1 MPININHAKNKL
13 TTDSNTLN
21 IEAQVKNAIDP
32 VDPQDLTTK
41 AYVDSISGSGGNL
54 TLGTPVDGTFGD
66 GSLKT
71 LDPTQTITDAIDD
84 LNETIENIRNNTF
97 VRDVDF
103 TADVDTGGAGLAV
116 TLTTAVDGNANSFS
130 INWGDGTT
138 ESTVDTTPT
147 HVYNTNVGSP
157 FDVSVTALNTGG
169 SGTGSSAIETK
180 TDFITIYTATPVV
193 SFAAYSAPTGGI
205 PLVQWDEGDT
215 VYFEN
220 TTTNTSGA
228 TVQYNWTW
236 GDGTNSVIVNSDN
249 DDGGV
254 TGNRLAHTF
263 GEVSEEGSGVIS
275 AYKLMSIVNDT
286 DALTLTWT
294 FDSEA
299 GAENFKLLVDGMSIV
314 TGQAGSPNI
323 FWDDNGDYYRFGPN
337 LSSWDAR
344 TYIATRVGTA
354 VTITISDG
362 VTALA
367 SLGTVPSGGATL
379 TELSTT
385 NISAPT
391 KGSNA
396 NRYTVGETVNSYWG
410 SSSVVFGADSGGS
423 AVSSETDV
431 QRLVTLTL
439 ASHSTATP
447 AEIPTSDNDTYEVY
461 SSHTPEI
468 SLNLTSGINE
478 ESSSGLTITAT
489 NNTEST
495 IGSYATFG
503 TQYLYTWGDGTTDTV
518 NVGSGANGD
527 TAGTITHKYTLT
539 NSEQSNG
546 TSRDYTGT
554 LKVLS
559 NHSSSPFTSS
569 TFTVHVEPDVRAS
582 ISATALYPSNKTG
595 DNIYDVYKGT
605 DYTGNNKAIL
615 RLTNSSQNGDSF
627 SYTWSGGV
635 GLSNFPNQ
643 VGQSGYPGTALDLDF
658 TNETAGSYNLT
669 FTATGT
675 PDITAQSDTDNSI
688 TVQVND
694 VPSMPVSNHL
704 VNKSL
709 TLSDAYQGESPK
721 LAAGFTDNSQSN
733 PLVAGDDLI
742 TTTARRYTSGTID
755 TNIIDNA
762 YSGQSGTVTAYING
776 SASGAKEFTTT
787 LNENGTFDKLIVS
800 NQADAHDT
808 ISSSTFPSGFYQ
820 TFDAKITGALASTY
834 SVGVNDQRIQHSTTG
849 ATNYVAVVY
858 DDMTSLPSLDVS
870 GVTITEKTPGALQ
883 YHSGVPYYY
892 PSSGTDAVL
901 TISGLKVSNLTGQTY
916 RDTFMPIQIY
926 KGSSIETDVSDP
938 TKLGRAIENTVY
950 SYAEIEGATTMLTA
964 GIPNANIGVSAPY
977 VIGDLDITVDGYGK
991 EIHYIGP
998 VAYNVNGTSGQVDIT
1013 STAVQIYEGPAYQI
1027 NEENIIV
1034 DSSLGAWN
1042 MGNGTRVYGFGAG
1055 TDTPSYSS
1063 SIDYYTDQPW
1073 TGAITV
1079 AGTQEAIYRWGTI
1092 GHNTIDYSTGFL
1104 PVGPDLNTG
1113 RSGRQYF
1120 TFAFKRTVVANFSL
1134 IIESTTGI
1142 AGAWIAAPGTSIDSS
1157 SGLNGW
1163 LDTTI
1168 QYAGSGVPGS
1178 NTGSGGNG
1186 SNGCALTGADVIPT
1200 GSAISSGYYKL
1211 TLGSENMSN
1220 ATGNVVLV
1228 RIGLDG
1234 YQTLSSVSI
1243 GEVS

>member
-41 AYVDSISGSGGNL
+41 AYVDSIAGSGGNL

-103 TADVDTGGAGLAV
+103 TADVDTGGAGLVV

-157 FDVSVTALNTGG
+157 FDVSVSALNTGG
-169 SGTGSSAIETK
+169 SGTGSSAIKNK

-193 SFAAYSAPTGGI
+193 SFAAYSAPTGGT
-205 PLVQWDEGDT
+205 PLVRWDEGDT

-236 GDGTNSVIVNSDN
+236 GDGTDSVIVNSDN

-263 GEVSEEGSGVIS
+263 G
-275 AYKLMSIVNDT
+275 
-286 DALTLTWT
+286 
-294 FDSEA
+294 
-299 GAENFKLLVDGMSIV
+299 DG
-314 TGQAGSPNI
+314 
-323 FWDDNGDYYRFGPN
+323 
-337 LSSWDAR
+337 
-344 TYIATRVGTA
+344 
-354 VTITISDG
+354 
-362 VTALA
+362 
-367 SLGTVPSGGATL
+367 
-379 TELSTT
+379 
-385 NISAPT
+385 
-391 KGSNA
+391 
-396 NRYTVGETVNSYWG
+396 
-410 SSSVVFGADSGGS
+410 
-423 AVSSETDV
+423 SSETDV

-503 TQYLYTWGDGTTDTV
+503 TRYLYTWGDGTTNTV

-554 LKVLS
+554 LQVLS

-595 DNIYDVYKGT
+595 DNIYDVYKSV
-605 DYTGNNKAIL
+605 DYSGNNKAIL

-635 GLSNFPNQ
+635 GLANFPNQ

-688 TVQVND
+688 TVQVNN
-694 VPSMPVSNHL
+694 VPSMPASNHL

-709 TLSDAYQGESPK
+709 TLSDAYQGTSPR
-721 LAAGFTDNSQSN
+721 LAAGFTDNSDSN
-733 PLVAGDDLI
+733 PLSAGDSLI

-800 NQADAHDT
+800 NQADAHNT

-820 TFDAKITGALASTY
+820 TFDAKITGALSSTY
-834 SVGVNDQRIQHSTTG
+834 GVGVNDQRIQHSTTG

-870 GVTITEKTPGALQ
+870 SVTITEKTPGALQ

-926 KGSSIETDVSDP
+926 KGSSIETGVSDP

-950 SYAEIEGATTMLTA
+950 SYAEIEGATPMLTA
-964 GIPNANIGVSAPY
+964 GIPNANIGVGAPY

-998 VAYNVNGTSGQVDIT
+998 VAYNVNGTSGQVNIT

-1042 MGNGTRVYGFGAG
+1042 MGNGTRVYGFGTG

-1063 SIDYYTDQPW
+1063 SIDYHTDQPW

-1134 IIESTTGI
+1134 IIKSTTGI

-1234 YQTLSSVSI
+1234 FQTLSSVSI